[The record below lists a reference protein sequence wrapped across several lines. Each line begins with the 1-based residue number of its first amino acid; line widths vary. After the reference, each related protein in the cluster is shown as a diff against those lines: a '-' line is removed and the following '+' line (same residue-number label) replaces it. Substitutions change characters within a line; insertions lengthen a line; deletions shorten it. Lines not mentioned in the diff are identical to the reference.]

1 MYLKL
6 CLEFTS
12 NKGREEER
20 VLPYG
25 KVNIDGSWL
34 FSTEWQSCSLSLPLE
49 TWQRIPQAYIMSPSW
64 CQNQVFKNNYC
75 VRNHSHHKTCAGVG
89 RVKDNILNSE
99 KQASDSQKCNNIFPS
114 FPNPDLA
121 LGANKVL
128 TIGLC
133 HIVWLHI
140 LQ

>member
-6 CLEFTS
+6 YLEFTS
-12 NKGREEER
+12 NNGREEER

-25 KVNIDGSWL
+25 KFNIDRSWL
-34 FSTEWQSCSLSLPLE
+34 FSTEWQSCPPSLLLE
-49 TWQRIPQAYIMSPSW
+49 AWQRIAKAYIMNPSS

-75 VRNHSHHKTCAGVG
+75 VRNHSLHKTCAGVG
-89 RVKDNILNSE
+89 RVKGNILNSE
-99 KQASDSQKCNNIFPS
+99 KQVSDNQKCNDIFPS

-140 LQ
+140 QQ